1 MFKDKAILYIFLASC
16 LLFIPFLGSVH
27 LFDWDEINFAECAR
41 EMIVSK
47 DYLRTQIDF
56 KPFWLGFLSG
66 ALVWLISAIWMA
78 QTHPSSLSEKMA
90 SILPL
95 GGNVILL
102 YVCTAIVGGL
112 IGGVWTLAGAKLR
125 AK

>member
-1 MFKDKAILYIFLASC
+1 MNYEFSIMRNKGLLLVLVIFIMVGVLTSLYFNWYAYGIAFGVLS
-16 LLFIPFLGSVH
+16 
-27 LFDWDEINFAECAR
+27 
-41 EMIVSK
+41 
-47 DYLRTQIDF
+47 YLIKLDF

-78 QTHPSSLSEKMA
+78 QTHPSTLPEKMA

-102 YVCTAIVGGL
+102 YVCTSIVGGL

>member
-1 MFKDKAILYIFLASC
+1 MNYEFSIMRNKGLFLVLVIFILVGVLTC
-16 LLFIPFLGSVH
+16 LYFNWYAYGIAFGLLS
-27 LFDWDEINFAECAR
+27 
-41 EMIVSK
+41 
-47 DYLRTQIDF
+47 YLIKLDF

-66 ALVWLISAIWMA
+66 ALVWLISAIWIA
-78 QTHPSSLSEKMA
+78 QTHPSFLPEKMA